1 MENEIYLLSVT
12 AASIGIIHTVI
23 GIDHYVPFIALS
35 KAGNWSKIKT
45 IWITLLC
52 GIGHV
57 LSSVVI
63 GAAGIIFGLSL
74 FSIKALESL
83 RGDIAAWLL
92 LGFGFLY
99 MVYGIWHSL
108 KNKPHKHLHIHSH
121 DSEKENIHYHSHD
134 HKHSNEHAHVHHQEG
149 KKITPWVLFIIFVF
163 GPCEALIPVLMF
175 PAATQSLLG
184 IILVTTVFGIFTILT
199 MITMVLI
206 GLWGIELLPLHRL
219 EKHVHSLAGL
229 TIFLCGAG
237 ILFVGI

>member
-1 MENEIYLLSVT
+1 MGNEIYLLSVT

-35 KAGNWSKIKT
+35 KAGKWTKIKT
-45 IWITLLC
+45 IWITILC

-63 GAAGIIFGLSL
+63 GTVGIIFGVSLSSL
-74 FSIKALESL
+74 EALESF

-92 LGFGFLY
+92 LGFGLLY
-99 MVYGIWHSL
+99 MVYGIWYSI

-121 DSEKENIHYHSHD
+121 DGEKEDIHYHSHD
-134 HKHSNEHAHVHHQEG
+134 HKHSSLHAHVHHQEG

-175 PAATQSLLG
+175 PAATQSIFG
-184 IILVTTVFGIFTILT
+184 IILVTTIFGAFTILT

-206 GLWGIELLPLHRL
+206 GLWGIELLPMHRL
-219 EKHVHSLAGL
+219 EKHVHTLAGL
-229 TIFLCGAG
+229 TILLCGAG
-237 ILFVGI
+237 IIFIGI